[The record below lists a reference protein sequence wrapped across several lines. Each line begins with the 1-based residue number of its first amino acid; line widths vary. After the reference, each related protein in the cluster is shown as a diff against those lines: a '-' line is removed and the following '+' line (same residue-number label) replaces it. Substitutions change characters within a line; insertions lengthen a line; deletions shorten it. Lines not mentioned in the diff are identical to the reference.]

1 MTAVSTEN
9 IRNVVLIGHTG
20 AGKTSLAEAML
31 HKTGAT
37 TRLGSVNDGTS
48 VLDFTDE
55 EREKRSSYYSAMCYL
70 THAGTH
76 LNIIDTPGSGD
87 FCGQALAGLIPVET
101 ALVVIS
107 AADGIGVNTRR
118 ILRQAREFGLAT
130 MIVVSRIDADTAHL
144 EELVGQIQGSF
155 GSDCVPVNLPADGA
169 GAVVDC
175 FSKGSGTPDFGDLE
189 DAYTA
194 AVEAVV
200 GADDDLMEKYL
211 GGEAG
216 DDEILSF
223 APKAVVQ
230 GAITPVLF
238 VNSRAEVGI
247 TELLDKVVSFTPS
260 PAQGKR
266 RTLVDGE
273 TEVELDSAGTDF
285 VGQVF
290 KVMTEVKSN
299 IKYSFL
305 RVFSGVLDSSIPMKI
320 TGEGKTLRAG
330 QIQRLIGADH
340 AEIDRAVA
348 GDIVA
353 VSKLDLHVGDV
364 LYTNRGGEIALPKFP
379 EPMFALAIRSKA
391 RGDDD
396 KISSALKRFTDE
408 DPCFKVTRDPVMNEL
423 VINGIGD
430 LHVRSILMRMAKQFK
445 VEVETKPPKVPYRET
460 ITASANHVEYTHKK
474 QTGGA
479 GQFARVFIN
488 LLPNERGAG
497 YEFIDKIFGG
507 AIDQPFRTS
516 VDKGI
521 RAQMAEGVLAGYPVV
536 DVKVELVDG
545 KTHPVDSKDIA
556 FQIAGRGAFKEAFM
570 KSKPVLLEP
579 IVNIEVTALA
589 DHVGDLQ
596 GDLASRRGR
605 PQGQDMLP
613 GNLAVLKAAVPL
625 AELPDYHSRL
635 SSITGGQGSY
645 AMEFSHYEPVPANTQ
660 QHVIDRAK
668 KPADSGD
675 S

>member
-1 MTAVSTEN
+1 MTAITTEN
-9 IRNVVLIGHTG
+9 IRNVALIGHTG
-20 AGKTSLAEAML
+20 SGKTSLAEAML
-31 HKTGAT
+31 HKAGAT

-55 EREKRSSYYSAMCYL
+55 EKEKRSSYYSATCYL
-70 THAGTH
+70 THVGTH

-118 ILRQAREFGLAT
+118 MLQRAREFGLAT
-130 MIVVSRIDADTAHL
+130 MIVVSRIDADTARL
-144 EELVGQIQGSF
+144 AELVGQIQESF
-155 GSDCVPVNLPADGA
+155 GSDCVPVNLPANNA
-169 GAVVDC
+169 QAVVDC
-175 FSKGSGTPDFGDLE
+175 LPKGDGTPDFGDLE

-194 AVEAVV
+194 AIEAVV

-211 GGEAG
+211 GGETT
-216 DDEILSF
+216 DDEILRF
-223 APKAVVQ
+223 APKAVAE
-230 GAITPVLF
+230 GAITPILF
-238 VNSRAEVGI
+238 VNSPTEVGI
-247 TELLDKVVSFTPS
+247 AELLDKLVSFAPS
-260 PAQGKR
+260 PARGKR

-273 TEVELDSAGTDF
+273 NEVELDPSGTDF

-290 KVMTEVKSN
+290 KVMTDVKSN

-305 RVFSGVLDSSIPMKI
+305 RVFSGVLDSSLAMKS

-330 QIQRLIGADH
+330 QIQRLIGPDH

-348 GDIVA
+348 GDIAA

-364 LYTNRGGEIALPKFP
+364 LYVNRGGEIAVPKFP

-396 KISSALKRFTDE
+396 KISAALKRFTDE
-408 DPCFKVTRDPVMNEL
+408 DPCFKITRDPVMNEL
-423 VINGIGD
+423 VINGVGD

-445 VEVETKPPKVPYRET
+445 VEVETKPPKIPYRET
-460 ITASANHVEYTHKK
+460 ITGSASNVEYTHKK

-507 AIDQPFRTS
+507 AIDQPFRPS

-521 RAQMAEGVLAGYPVV
+521 RAQIAEGVIAGYPVV
-536 DVKVELVDG
+536 DVKVELIDG

-556 FQIAGRGAFKEAFM
+556 FQIAGRGAFREAFA
-570 KSKPVLLEP
+570 KAKPVLLEP
-579 IVNIEVTALA
+579 IVNVEVTAPT

-596 GDLASRRGR
+596 GDLAARRGR

-613 GNLAVLKAAVPL
+613 GNLAVLKAVVPL
-625 AELPDYHSRL
+625 AELADYHSRL

-645 AMEFSHYEPVPANTQ
+645 AMEFSHYEPVPANIQ
-660 QHVIDRAK
+660 QQVIDRAK